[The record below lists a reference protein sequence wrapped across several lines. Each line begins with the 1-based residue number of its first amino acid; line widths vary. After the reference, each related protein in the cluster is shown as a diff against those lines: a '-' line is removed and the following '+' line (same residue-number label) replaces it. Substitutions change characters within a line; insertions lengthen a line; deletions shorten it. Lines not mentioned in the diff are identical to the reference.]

1 MAFCEYRY
9 AYICFTLQ
17 PDSSK
22 VEIVVSL
29 LENLDN
35 PHHIIT
41 SVFIETFT
49 RVIGEMVHAITC
61 MKIMYTHDL
70 FAYRVPKAMQEYKYK
85 KCTRWTNTEK

>member
-1 MAFCEYRY
+1 M
-9 AYICFTLQ
+9 LQ

-49 RVIGEMVHAITC
+49 HEIEKMVDAFYNNYTQSVILFC
-61 MKIMYTHDL
+61 THT
-70 FAYRVPKAMQEYKYK
+70 YRVLKVVQRYK
-85 KCTRWTNTEK
+85 KCTRWKNTEK

>member
-1 MAFCEYRY
+1 MTIISRTLLNNIRTWLKISAF
-9 AYICFTLQ
+9 FTLQ
-17 PDSSK
+17 PGGSR

-49 RVIGEMVHAITC
+49 HYIEEMV
-61 MKIMYTHDL
+61 
-70 FAYRVPKAMQEYKYK
+70 
-85 KCTRWTNTEK
+85 